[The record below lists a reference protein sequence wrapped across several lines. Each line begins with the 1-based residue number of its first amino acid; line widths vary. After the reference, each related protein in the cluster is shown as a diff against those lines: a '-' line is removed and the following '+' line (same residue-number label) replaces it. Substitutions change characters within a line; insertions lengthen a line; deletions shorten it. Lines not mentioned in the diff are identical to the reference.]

1 VNSAGTTTELGRGGL
16 LAWAA
21 ANDATVRL
29 LYRKPDATAPEV
41 RTVTPTTVSEDRHGR
56 LYVIADDHDRHAPR
70 TFLLSRLEGVLL

>member
-1 VNSAGTTTELGRGGL
+1 MNAAATQAELGRAGL

-21 ANDATVRL
+21 ENDETVRL
-29 LYRKPDATAPEV
+29 FYRKPDAAAPEI
-41 RTVTPTTVSEDRHGR
+41 RTVTPTAVREDRNGR